1 MTRSRT
7 ANRIATVIIFGIS
20 IWLGLT
26 VPVALAQSIDP
37 EQPTVLI
44 TGSNRGIGLAFARHY
59 AAAGWNVIATARS
72 PDRADELQAL
82 AASNE
87 RVIVEQL
94 DVTDYARIAALAAQY
109 AGTPID
115 VLLNNA
121 GVYGARAKQKW
132 GALDPEE
139 FHEVNAV
146 NVLGPLKMAEA
157 FADHV
162 AASRQKK
169 IVSITSGA
177 GSVSPD
183 RVAGG
188 GVYYS
193 ISKAALNMAMRK
205 TRAELQDRGI
215 IVALIAPGLV
225 YTDMLATNRPSLVP
239 RARTPEESVAGVA
252 AVIAGLDQ
260 SYDGRP
266 RNYDGEV
273 LPW

>member
-1 MTRSRT
+1 MIRS
-7 ANRIATVIIFGIS
+7 VFFS
-20 IWLGLT
+20 
-26 VPVALAQSIDP
+26 VLAAAAMAAPGFAQPAAFDGA
-37 EQPTVLI
+37 QPTALV
-44 TGSNRGIGLAFARHY
+44 TGSNRGIGLAFVEHY

-72 PDRADELQAL
+72 PEDAKELNAL
-82 AASNE
+82 AARNP

-94 DVTDYARIAALAAQY
+94 DVTDYGRIAELAADY

-115 VLLNNA
+115 LLINNA
-121 GVYGARAKQKW
+121 GIYGAREKQAW
-132 GALDPEE
+132 GALDPET
-139 FHEVNAV
+139 FHRINAV

-162 AASRQKK
+162 AASGQKK

-188 GVYYS
+188 GVFYG

-205 TRAELQDRGI
+205 TRAELEHRGI

-225 YTDMLATNRPSLVP
+225 STDMLVTNRPSLVP
-239 RARTPEESVAGVA
+239 RARTAEESVADIA
-252 AVIAGLDQ
+252 AVIASLDQ

-266 RNYDGEV
+266 RNFDGGI

>member
-1 MTRSRT
+1 MTTSRFH
-7 ANRIATVIIFGIS
+7 RI
-20 IWLGLT
+20 
-26 VPVALAQSIDP
+26 LAVVVSLMSLAAVRPAWAQAVDP
-37 EQPTVLI
+37 DQFTVLV

-59 AAAGWNVIATARS
+59 AAQGWNVIATVRN
-72 PDRADELQAL
+72 PDDADELGEL
-82 AASNE
+82 AASNSHV
-87 RVIVEQL
+87 VIEQL
-94 DVTDYARIAALAAQY
+94 DVTDYAAIAALAARY
-109 AGTPID
+109 ADTPID
-115 VLLNNA
+115 VLINNA
-121 GVYGARAKQKW
+121 GVYGNREKQEW
-132 GALDPEE
+132 GSLDPQT
-139 FHEVNAV
+139 FQDVNAV

-188 GVYYS
+188 GMFYA

-205 TRAELQDRGI
+205 AGAELEGRGI
-215 IVALIAPGLV
+215 IVATIAPGIVL
-225 YTDMLATNRPSLVP
+225 TDMLATNRPSLVP
-239 RARTPEESVAGVA
+239 RSRTPEESVAGIA
-252 AVIAGLDQ
+252 AVIESLDQ

-266 RNYDGEV
+266 RNYDGSI